1 MDISSRLR
9 EVMTA
14 HKISS
19 ASQLSKMSDVS
30 QTMVSGILR
39 DSNSPSVST
48 LELLCSAMN
57 ITLAEFFAEP
67 SPDIRPTVQHLISV
81 ASKLPDEK
89 VEALISVAKAME

>member
-1 MDISSRLR
+1 MDVGARLQLI
-9 EVMTA
+9 MDQKGYNGNSLA
-14 HKISS
+14 KI
-19 ASQLSKMSDVS
+19 SDVS
-30 QTMVSGILR
+30 QAMI
-39 DSNSPSVST
+39 SNLVRGAKNPTVGT

-67 SPDIRPTVQHLISV
+67 SPDIRPAVQHLISV